1 MSQPAYP
8 SPSEGQYPPP
18 SQGYPAPQGGYAPPP
33 GQQPGYAPPPGPP
46 AGYPPPQGVTV
57 VAQPVAVVACQSMR
71 ECPVRV
77 SCPSCRADV
86 MTATTF
92 ETGTMTWLLVG
103 ILCIIGCWPC
113 CLIPFCV
120 EGCKDVIHTCPNC
133 QAQVGVY
140 RRM

>member
-8 SPSEGQYPPP
+8 PPEGQYPPP
-18 SQGYPAPQGGYAPPP
+18 TQGYPAPPP
-33 GQQPGYAPPPGPP
+33 GQQPGYAPPP
-46 AGYPPPQGVTV
+46 AGYPPPQGQTTV
-57 VAQPVAVVACQSMR
+57 VAQPVAVVAVPCIR
-71 ECPVRV
+71 ESPVRV

-120 EGCKDVIHTCPNC
+120 DGCKDVIHTCPNC
-133 QAQVGVY
+133 QTQVGVY

>member
-1 MSQPAYP
+1 MNQSAKSIVVSLKQIRFKANTDPCKIPPNSYP
-8 SPSEGQYPPP
+8 V
-18 SQGYPAPQGGYAPPP
+18 
-33 GQQPGYAPPPGPP
+33 
-46 AGYPPPQGVTV
+46 GVTV

-103 ILCIIGCWPC
+103 ILCIIG
-113 CLIPFCV
+113 
-120 EGCKDVIHTCPNC
+120 
-133 QAQVGVY
+133 
-140 RRM
+140 